1 MVISVFSDGTKKDKV
16 AEFYDTSYP
25 CSFLRGVLTETQEL
39 EGEAQLMFVAR
50 QANDLDLNKALLQ
63 RAEVD

>member
-1 MVISVFSDGTKKDKV
+1 MIISVFSDGNKRDKV
-16 AEFYDTSYP
+16 AEFYDTKYP
-25 CSFLRGVLTETQEL
+25 TSFLRGILEETKED
-39 EGEAQLMFVAR
+39 EAETQLMFVAR